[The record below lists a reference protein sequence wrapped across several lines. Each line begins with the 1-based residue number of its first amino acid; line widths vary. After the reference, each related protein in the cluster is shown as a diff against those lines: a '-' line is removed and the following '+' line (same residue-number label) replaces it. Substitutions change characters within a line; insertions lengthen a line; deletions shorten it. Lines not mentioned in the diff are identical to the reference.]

1 MNQVNVLLGY
11 DPRCTF
17 YPKATPN
24 GVVYYYLRY
33 YLPGNIRVSR
43 SVGQNKKE
51 AKRLMFEKNQS
62 LKEGVFDDFDFQR
75 IPDGGLM
82 RVILIGFVGY
92 TYLKMVKRVNLLNDK
107 IDFLKAKFDDL
118 QKQIS
123 ENKQKRKE
131 S

>member
-1 MNQVNVLLGY
+1 MGIY
-11 DPRCTF
+11 
-17 YPKATPN
+17 
-24 GVVYYYLRY
+24 
-33 YLPGNIRVSR
+33 
-43 SVGQNKKE
+43 
-51 AKRLMFEKNQS
+51 EKYIS
-62 LKEGVFDDFDFQR
+62 
-75 IPDGGLM
+75 DGGLM

-92 TYLKMVKRVNLLNDK
+92 TYLKIVKRINLLNDK

>member
-1 MNQVNVLLGY
+1 MG
-11 DPRCTF
+11 
-17 YPKATPN
+17 
-24 GVVYYYLRY
+24 
-33 YLPGNIRVSR
+33 I
-43 SVGQNKKE
+43 
-51 AKRLMFEKNQS
+51 FEIFMS
-62 LKEGVFDDFDFQR
+62 
-75 IPDGGLM
+75 DGGLM

>member
-1 MNQVNVLLGY
+1 MG
-11 DPRCTF
+11 
-17 YPKATPN
+17 
-24 GVVYYYLRY
+24 
-33 YLPGNIRVSR
+33 I
-43 SVGQNKKE
+43 
-51 AKRLMFEKNQS
+51 FETYIS
-62 LKEGVFDDFDFQR
+62 
-75 IPDGGLM
+75 DGGFM

-123 ENKQKRKE
+123 ENKQKQKD

>member
-1 MNQVNVLLGY
+1 MGI
-11 DPRCTF
+11 F
-17 YPKATPN
+17 E
-24 GVVYYYLRY
+24 RY
-33 YLPGNIRVSR
+33 MS
-43 SVGQNKKE
+43 
-51 AKRLMFEKNQS
+51 
-62 LKEGVFDDFDFQR
+62 
-75 IPDGGLM
+75 DGGLM

>member
-1 MNQVNVLLGY
+1 MSQIVKTSGSTVQ
-11 DPRCTF
+11 
-17 YPKATPN
+17 K
-24 GVVYYYLRY
+24 
-33 YLPGNIRVSR
+33 ISE
-43 SVGQNKKE
+43 S
-51 AKRLMFEKNQS
+51 KRFIMGIFETYIS
-62 LKEGVFDDFDFQR
+62 
-75 IPDGGLM
+75 DGGLM

-123 ENKQKRKE
+123 ENKQKQKD

>member
-1 MNQVNVLLGY
+1 M
-11 DPRCTF
+11 
-17 YPKATPN
+17 
-24 GVVYYYLRY
+24 
-33 YLPGNIRVSR
+33 
-43 SVGQNKKE
+43 
-51 AKRLMFEKNQS
+51 KRFIMGIFETYIS
-62 LKEGVFDDFDFQR
+62 
-75 IPDGGLM
+75 DGGLM

-123 ENKQKRKE
+123 ENKQKQKDHNVKMKSSLYWGNTYRKATH

>member
-1 MNQVNVLLGY
+1 MISQF
-11 DPRCTF
+11 DPGEIIWI
-17 YPKATPN
+17 N
-24 GVVYYYLRY
+24 
-33 YLPGNIRVSR
+33 
-43 SVGQNKKE
+43 
-51 AKRLMFEKNQS
+51 RLIMGIFETYIS
-62 LKEGVFDDFDFQR
+62 
-75 IPDGGLM
+75 DGGLM

-123 ENKQKRKE
+123 ENKQEQKD

>member
-51 AKRLMFEKNQS
+51 AKRLMFEKTRVLKKESLMTSIFKGFLIQS
-62 LKEGVFDDFDFQR
+62 
-75 IPDGGLM
+75 
-82 RVILIGFVGY
+82 
-92 TYLKMVKRVNLLNDK
+92 
-107 IDFLKAKFDDL
+107 
-118 QKQIS
+118 QIS
-123 ENKQKRKE
+123 
-131 S
+131 

>member
-1 MNQVNVLLGY
+1 MG
-11 DPRCTF
+11 
-17 YPKATPN
+17 
-24 GVVYYYLRY
+24 
-33 YLPGNIRVSR
+33 I
-43 SVGQNKKE
+43 
-51 AKRLMFEKNQS
+51 FETYIS
-62 LKEGVFDDFDFQR
+62 
-75 IPDGGLM
+75 DGGLM

-123 ENKQKRKE
+123 ENKQKQKDHNVKMKSSLYWGNTYRKATH

>member
-1 MNQVNVLLGY
+1 MG
-11 DPRCTF
+11 
-17 YPKATPN
+17 
-24 GVVYYYLRY
+24 
-33 YLPGNIRVSR
+33 I
-43 SVGQNKKE
+43 
-51 AKRLMFEKNQS
+51 FEIYMS
-62 LKEGVFDDFDFQR
+62 
-75 IPDGGLM
+75 DGGLM

>member
-1 MNQVNVLLGY
+1 MG
-11 DPRCTF
+11 
-17 YPKATPN
+17 
-24 GVVYYYLRY
+24 
-33 YLPGNIRVSR
+33 I
-43 SVGQNKKE
+43 
-51 AKRLMFEKNQS
+51 FETYIS
-62 LKEGVFDDFDFQR
+62 
-75 IPDGGLM
+75 DGGLM

-92 TYLKMVKRVNLLNDK
+92 TYLKIVKRVNLLNNK

>member
-1 MNQVNVLLGY
+1 MGIY
-11 DPRCTF
+11 
-17 YPKATPN
+17 
-24 GVVYYYLRY
+24 
-33 YLPGNIRVSR
+33 
-43 SVGQNKKE
+43 
-51 AKRLMFEKNQS
+51 EKYIS
-62 LKEGVFDDFDFQR
+62 
-75 IPDGGLM
+75 DGGLM

-123 ENKQKRKE
+123 ENEQKRKE